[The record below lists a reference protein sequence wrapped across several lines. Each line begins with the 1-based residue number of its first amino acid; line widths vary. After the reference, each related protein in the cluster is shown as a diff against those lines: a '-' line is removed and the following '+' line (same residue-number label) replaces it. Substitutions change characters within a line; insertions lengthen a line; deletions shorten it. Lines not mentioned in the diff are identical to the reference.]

1 MDSIK
6 YIERTQSMKTGGN
19 FLTQQIC
26 TEEIFTREKFSP
38 EQEEIAKTVEEFA
51 RERIRPNKQ
60 KIEKYN
66 KDLSLQLLRECGEL
80 GLLSV
85 DIPEKYDGLG
95 LDKVTS
101 AIVAETMGFG
111 LCASFSATMGAH
123 SGIGTLPIVFFGNDP
138 QRGKYLPK
146 LGTAELVSAYC
157 LTEPESGSDALA
169 AKSTAVLSED
179 GKNYVLN
186 GTKQFITNASWA
198 DLFIIFANVDGKFTG
213 FIVERTTPGLSIGP
227 EEKKMG
233 IKGSSTCTVYLENVH
248 VPVENV
254 LGEIGQGAA
263 IAFNTLNIGR
273 FKLGAGT
280 LGACKAATEETLQYA
295 SERKQ
300 FGQSIRNFDV
310 IKGYFADMVI
320 RTFALD
326 SIIYKTVGLID
337 QAVSEI
343 DESSPTYNK
352 EVAEAIE
359 RYAIEASI
367 CKVVGSETLWFVADK
382 GLQIYGGY
390 GFIEEYP
397 MASVLRDNRIDRI
410 FEGTNEINRQI
421 ISGYFLKKALM
432 EELPIRE
439 KIKENGNGL
448 AGMDDH
454 LDVLSKEKRGIE
466 AAKAAVLYV
475 FNEAI
480 CKYGQDLPNEQQI
493 GSLLSDLFSDIY
505 LVDSVLKR
513 VIQKFATS
521 EVERNWL
528 AIARVFSAE
537 KFYEISS
544 SCKKIISSILEN
556 KALENGLSDLDTFDK
571 KMHLTTNVF
580 ELKRQVAE
588 NLYENN

>member
-1 MDSIK
+1 
-6 YIERTQSMKTGGN
+6 MKTGGD
-19 FLTQQIC
+19 FLTKQIC
-26 TEEIFTREKFSP
+26 TEDIFTREKFSP
-38 EQEEIAKTVEEFA
+38 EQDEIAKTVEEFA

-60 KIEKYN
+60 EIEKYN

-123 SGIGTLPIVFFGNDP
+123 SGIGTLPIVFFGNDH
-138 QRGKYLPK
+138 QREKYLPK
-146 LGTAELVSAYC
+146 LGTSELVSAYC

-179 GKNYVLN
+179 GKNYLLN

-213 FIVERTTPGLSIGP
+213 FLVERTTPGLSIGP

-280 LGACKAATEETLQYA
+280 LGGCKAATEETLQYA

-343 DESSPTYNK
+343 DESSPTYNR

-480 CKYGQDLPNEQQI
+480 CKYGQDLANEQQI

-513 VIQKFATS
+513 VIQKFAAS
-521 EVERNWL
+521 EVDRNWL

-580 ELKRQVAE
+580 KLKRQVAE
-588 NLYENN
+588 NLYEKN

>member
-1 MDSIK
+1 
-6 YIERTQSMKTGGN
+6 MKTGGN
-19 FLTQQIC
+19 FLTKQIC
-26 TEEIFTREKFSP
+26 TEEIFTRENFSP

-60 KIEKYN
+60 EIEKYN
-66 KDLSLQLLRECGEL
+66 RELSLELLRECGEL

-101 AIVAETMGFG
+101 TIIAETMGFG

-123 SGIGTLPIVFFGNDP
+123 SGIGTLPIVFFGSNT
-138 QRGKYLPK
+138 QKEKYLPK

-186 GTKQFITNASWA
+186 GTKQFITNANWA

-280 LGACKAATEETLQYA
+280 LGGCKAATEETLQYA

-300 FGQSIRNFDV
+300 FGQSIRNFDT

-337 QAVSEI
+337 GAVSEI

-352 EVAEAIE
+352 DVAEAIE

-439 KIKENGNGL
+439 KIKQNGNWV
-448 AGMDDH
+448 AGTDDP

-505 LVDSVLKR
+505 LVDTVLKR

-521 EVERNWL
+521 KVDGNWL

-544 SCKKIISSILEN
+544 SCKKIISAILEN
-556 KALENGLSDLDTFDK
+556 KALENGLKGLDTFDK
-571 KMHLTTNVF
+571 EMHLTTNVF
-580 ELKRQVAE
+580 KLKRQVAE
-588 NLYENN
+588 DLYEKN

>member
-1 MDSIK
+1 
-6 YIERTQSMKTGGN
+6 MKTGGH
-19 FLTQQIC
+19 FLTTQIC
-26 TEEIFTREKFSP
+26 TEEVFTREKFSP
-38 EQEEIAKTVEEFA
+38 EQQEIAKAVEEFA
-51 RERIRPNKQ
+51 RERIRPNK
-60 KIEKYN
+60 KEIEKYN
-66 KDLSLQLLRECGEL
+66 KDLSLELLRECGEL

-123 SGIGTLPIVFFGNDP
+123 SGIGTLPIVFFGSDAQKEN
-138 QRGKYLPK
+138 YLPK
-146 LGTAELVSAYC
+146 LGSAELVSAYC

-179 GKNYVLN
+179 GESYVLN
-186 GTKQFITNASWA
+186 GAKQFITNASWA
-198 DLFIIFANVDGKFTG
+198 DLFIIFANVGDKFTG
-213 FIVERTTPGLSIGP
+213 FIVERNAPGVSIGP

-233 IKGSSTCTVYLENVH
+233 IKGSSTCTVYMENVH
-248 VPVENV
+248 VPVENM
-254 LGEIGQGAA
+254 LGAIGQGAA

-280 LGACKAATEETLQYA
+280 LGGCKASIKETLDYA

-300 FGQSIRNFDV
+300 FGQSIRNFDT

-326 SIIYKTVGLID
+326 SIIYKTVGLMD
-337 QAVSEI
+337 EAVSEL
-343 DESSPTYNK
+343 DETSPGYNK
-352 EVAEAIE
+352 KVAEAIE
-359 RYAIEASI
+359 SYAIEASI

-397 MASVLRDNRIDRI
+397 LASVLRDNRVDRI

-421 ISGYFLKKALM
+421 ITGYFLKKALM

-439 KIKENGNGL
+439 KIKENGNGF
-448 AGMDDH
+448 AGTDDP
-454 LDVLSKEKRGIE
+454 LDILSKEKRALE

-480 CKYGQDLPNEQQI
+480 CKFGQDLPNEQQV

-521 EVERNWL
+521 EVEHNWL

-537 KFYEISS
+537 KSYEINS
-544 SCKKIISSILEN
+544 SCKKIVSSVLEN
-556 KALENGLSDLDTFDK
+556 RALEHALGDLSKFEK

-580 ELKRQVAE
+580 ELKRQIAE
-588 NLYENN
+588 DLYGKN

>member
-1 MDSIK
+1 
-6 YIERTQSMKTGGN
+6 MKTGGS
-19 FLTQQIC
+19 FLTTQIC

-60 KIEKYN
+60 EIEKYN
-66 KDLSLQLLRECGEL
+66 KDLSLQLLKECGEL

-101 AIVAETMGFG
+101 TIISETMGFG

-123 SGIGTLPIVFFGNDP
+123 SGIGTLPIVFFGND
-138 QRGKYLPK
+138 QQKEKYLPK
-146 LGTAELVSAYC
+146 LGTSELVSAYC

-280 LGACKAATEETLQYA
+280 LGGCKAATEETLQYA

-300 FGQSIRNFDV
+300 FGQSIRNFDI

-343 DESSPTYNK
+343 DESSTTYNK

-421 ISGYFLKKALM
+421 I
-432 EELPIRE
+432 
-439 KIKENGNGL
+439 
-448 AGMDDH
+448 
-454 LDVLSKEKRGIE
+454 
-466 AAKAAVLYV
+466 
-475 FNEAI
+475 
-480 CKYGQDLPNEQQI
+480 
-493 GSLLSDLFSDIY
+493 
-505 LVDSVLKR
+505 
-513 VIQKFATS
+513 
-521 EVERNWL
+521 
-528 AIARVFSAE
+528 
-537 KFYEISS
+537 
-544 SCKKIISSILEN
+544 
-556 KALENGLSDLDTFDK
+556 
-571 KMHLTTNVF
+571 
-580 ELKRQVAE
+580 
-588 NLYENN
+588 